1 MTTIIIL
8 LVVAIV
14 ILIVLV
20 AWLVLRN
27 QKQSDELK
35 EKNKVIVREV
45 ERRSVLEGRML
56 ALLFVCCI
64 GFTFTQTVSAQD
76 FQLYYAKNVTDVTSF
91 DDMAKMD
98 KQLSWRQVTDGSID
112 GNWDDVNKV
121 KEMLAS
127 TRMKGLEDQQLFWKM
142 RDEML
147 LCFRIDDTQS
157 NGGSFCVEVNYGK
170 DYDGND
176 KLLTL
181 NTSKY
186 FFANMPLACDS
197 VTINVWRRKDPTQ
210 RIRFRYW
217 VYDWD
222 DDDVYIFQLD
232 QKRQS
237 TGDTYKME
245 YVTSYMDEEGEVR
258 SESNILE
265 LKETKFQSFYVPKG
279 HSLTDIYFLTGNIYE
294 GDVKLQLDMN
304 DIHPNID
311 IDNQLEVPNLST
323 KFNLAKHENREL
335 MNFNWIGTGL
345 FEKYDTLFIK
355 LFNDRGKEVKDAEM
369 HVHRVDEDGYKVPDN
384 TLKYLGYDS
393 DDKYFKVLTYAHPA
407 YVEILVDGYLPM
419 VYRYKG
425 AADRTSRVVSADLCS
440 ARITL
445 RSGDADD
452 GGIAISNQ
460 YFRYLED
467 QAIAVM
473 RGDVAYDIVTLKEED
488 ISGKLASEVVSFAD
502 DGGNNYPKLLDNK
515 PVEHLAHFEL
525 VFSSP
530 KGGRQPQC
538 NLTATE
544 TLTQQ
549 THEVEA
555 LETRVVS
562 AKEFTNFTRDY
573 YFVRYD
579 VGNALPYNQECRL
592 TLSTQTATYE
602 EFPAFINIQDDPEKR
617 KEETNAET
625 EENISPKVSNE
636 DVGGA
641 TADCT
646 FGLQLPADFK
656 FSLPG
661 GVSIKTGTL
670 MNFRKQTLDI
680 YTNIAVGK
688 NNEGDED
695 SKDRLKAARNN
706 AKEVTAWRSE
716 KIYQKGDDKDPNK
729 KTASISAADPKIK
742 FEDWVVQ
749 EMESIFSVS
758 ALHIGWYV
766 GGGAKLALAMPL
778 AYLAIPQPQ
787 KTQITEVSG
796 YLEGG
801 WGIFWTPTK
810 LTGVFKTIQEY
821 LEEVPKAFQ
830 CKLDIGLVADINAR
844 LDFGIKSYGKV
855 EKYEWSSE
863 DKGFFTNLTV
873 TARAGAW
880 LGVITPKCPAVNLE
894 AGVRAGMKLQ
904 AAGGLMVPFCKEPT
918 QFGLRLMACAGAEAY
933 VTFRSFIF
941 DWSARAAL
949 RGGTEYLN
957 PDDKSNPFHR
967 YFPYWLPDPDSSRSL
982 IGNRFKRMP
991 ALEPTSLGRP
1001 LLNDVFYDA
1010 NPHFLSSDRVVFNDL
1025 GNANDYNDDHVTM
1038 ATLSDDASVQNG
1050 SAALND
1056 VVSTESLSVPGT
1068 QAGQHKRSKRGEHEI
1083 VVYRQTAQKVD
1094 NSAVTDET
1102 ASELDNLMHLHSQ
1115 IKASIRQSDGTWR
1128 HTEVTADDGFV
1139 DQNPAVTIQDDGKAA
1154 VIYEHGTLDSGDGQS
1169 GDADMGSTLV
1179 GQLMMRT
1186 YTPDGG
1192 WSSPTALWDINDT
1205 KRPIQYDL
1213 IMRNDT
1219 VLVGAM
1225 LNDTNAP
1232 LESFAGAYRMQYASA
1247 ALSTV
1252 AGNQTQHTVKYVD
1265 EDLHPVDFFMSR
1277 AGQHGV
1283 VAMIYEK
1290 SDSTREVYFKTVNMD
1305 GYSDGLTGGDLG
1317 VGNSK
1322 PYKIKIIS
1330 DRSSAD
1336 TEDFALLW
1344 TEQSHVVRDAENGNV
1359 GLKDQLTLLNA
1370 TRIHMSQSPALT
1382 YPLTVGAERDSLIMT
1397 DFDGYLDDARIKVV
1411 YTLTDAVTHASVV
1424 MVNEKEFTN
1433 SFESDVTYSRFTL
1446 DSSNI
1451 LPVNVYIKNTGTS
1464 AIKAGKVTINNQT
1477 FNIEDCYVPPLTEK
1491 TFVVQYPI
1499 PDNFD
1504 GYIQSSVTVEYDN
1517 VFKASS
1523 QKGFRATARNLRTQ
1537 SLKMARKRVLAGH
1550 IDCNVVSRHV
1560 KDGVNTFV
1568 IEVIDY
1574 SSRGLT
1580 PGTGVEV
1587 GIFPHPSA
1595 IDLLSEDAQTIV
1607 RSSDFRR
1614 IGGVRK
1620 AYAEIV
1626 IPGVTEPIDGYIVPH
1641 IVDLQANDASEKG
1654 VENLHRGNHV
1664 CYVALLPSGSPTSI
1678 TRPVES
1684 LPEDHHVSVTAQDG
1698 GVLLNGLSSGDEV
1711 RVFSS
1716 AGWTIYLGHASGT
1729 SHFVPLRRHDT
1740 YILCAGDEVFKFNY

>member
-1 MTTIIIL
+1 MK
-8 LVVAIV
+8 AIRS
-14 ILIVLV
+14 LI
-20 AWLVLRN
+20 
-27 QKQSDELK
+27 
-35 EKNKVIVREV
+35 
-45 ERRSVLEGRML
+45 L
-56 ALLFVCCI
+56 ALLCMV
-64 GFTFTQTVSAQD
+64 GQGVTLTVSAQD
-76 FQLYYAKNVTDVTSF
+76 FQLYYAKNVTDVTAL

-127 TRMKGLEDQQLFWKM
+127 TRMKGLADQQLFWKM

-147 LCFRIDDTQS
+147 LCFRIDDPS
-157 NGGSFCVEVNYGK
+157 GNGSFGVEVNYGK

-197 VTINVWRRKDPTQ
+197 VTINVWRIKDPTQ
-210 RIRFRYW
+210 HIQFRYW

-245 YVTSYMDEEGEVR
+245 YITSYMDEEGEVH
-258 SESNILE
+258 SESNVLE

-279 HSLTDIYFLTGNIYE
+279 HSLTDVYFLTGNANE

-355 LFNDRGKEVKDAEM
+355 LFNERGKEVKDAEM
-369 HVHRVDEDGYKVPDN
+369 HVHRVDEQGNMIPDQ

-393 DDKYFKVLTYAHPA
+393 DDKYHKVLTYGHPA
-407 YVEILVDGYLPM
+407 YVEILVDDYLPL

-445 RSGDADD
+445 RPGDADN
-452 GGIAISNQ
+452 GSIAVSNQ

-473 RGDVAYDIVTLKEED
+473 RGEVAYDIVTLKEVD
-488 ISGKLASEVVSFAD
+488 ISEKLPSEQVVFAD

-530 KGGRQPQC
+530 KGGSKPQC
-538 NLTATE
+538 NMTATE
-544 TLTQQ
+544 TLSQQ

-555 LETRVVS
+555 LETRVVA
-562 AKEFTNFTRDY
+562 AKEFTNFSRDY

-592 TLSTQTATYE
+592 TLSTQTASYDK
-602 EFPAFINIQDDPEKR
+602 FPAFVNVQDDPEKR
-617 KEETNAET
+617 KEETDAET
-625 EENISPKVSNE
+625 KNSISPKVSNE

-641 TADCT
+641 TADCS
-646 FGLQLPADFK
+646 FGVQLPMDFK

-661 GVSIKTGTL
+661 GVSIKTGSL
-670 MNFRKQTLDI
+670 WDFRKQTLNF

-688 NNEGDED
+688 NNTGDED
-695 SKDRLKAARNN
+695 TKDQLKAARDN
-706 AKEVTAWRSE
+706 AKEVTAWR
-716 KIYQKGDDKDPNK
+716 YMQYDKAGEGNNK
-729 KTASISAADPKIK
+729 KTASLSVADPNLK
-742 FEDWVVQ
+742 FDDWVVN
-749 EMESIFSVS
+749 EMESIFNVS

-766 GGGAKLALAMPL
+766 GGGAKLAMAMPL
-778 AYLAIPQPQ
+778 AYLVVPQPQ
-787 KTQITEVSG
+787 KTQLTEVSG
-796 YLEGG
+796 YIEGG

-810 LTGVFKTIQEY
+810 LTGVFKTFQEY
-821 LEEVPKAFQ
+821 LEELPKAFQ
-830 CKLDIGLVADINAR
+830 LKLDIGLVADINAR
-844 LDFGIKSYGKV
+844 LDLGIKSYGKAD
-855 EKYEWSSE
+855 KYEWSTE
-863 DKGFFTNLTV
+863 DKGFFTNLTA
-873 TARAGAW
+873 TARLGAW
-880 LGVITPKCPAVNLE
+880 FGVISPKCPAVNLE
-894 AGVRAGMKLQ
+894 AGLRAGVKLQ
-904 AAGGLMVPFCKEPT
+904 AAGGLVIPFCSEPA
-918 QFGLRLMACAGAEAY
+918 QFGLRLMACGGAEAY
-933 VTFRSFIF
+933 ISFRSFLL
-941 DWSARAAL
+941 DWSARTAL
-949 RGGTEYLN
+949 RGGVEYLN
-957 PDDKSNPFHR
+957 PNDNSNPFHR
-967 YFPYWLPDPDSSRSL
+967 KFPYWIPDADSSRSL
-982 IGNRFKRMP
+982 IGKRFMRMP
-991 ALEPTSLGRP
+991 ELEPTSLGRP

-1010 NPHFLSSDRVVFNDL
+1010 NPHFLSSNRLVFNDL
-1025 GNANDYNDDHVTM
+1025 GSAEDYNDDHVTM
-1038 ATLSDDASVQNG
+1038 ATLPYDASVQNG

-1056 VVSTESLSVPGT
+1056 VVNMESLSVPGT
-1068 QAGQHKRSKRGEHEI
+1068 QAGQHKRSKRGDHEI

-1094 NSAVTDET
+1094 NSAVTDDT
-1102 ASELDNLMHLHSQ
+1102 APELDNLMHQHSQ

-1128 HTEVTADDGFV
+1128 HTVVTADDGFI

-1154 VIYEHGTLDSGDGQS
+1154 VVYEHGTLNSGDAQS
-1169 GDADMGSTLV
+1169 GDTAMGSTLV

-1186 YTPDGG
+1186 YTPDAG
-1192 WSSPTALWDINDT
+1192 WSSPTALWDISDT
-1205 KRPIQYDL
+1205 RRPVQYDL

-1225 LNDTNAP
+1225 HYDADAP
-1232 LESFAGAYRMQYASA
+1232 LEHFVGAHRMQYASV
-1247 ALSTV
+1247 ALSAA

-1290 SDSTREVYFKTVNMD
+1290 PDSTREVYFKTVNMD
-1305 GYSDGLTGGDLG
+1305 GYGDGLAGGDLG
-1317 VGNSK
+1317 VGTSQ

-1330 DRSSAD
+1330 DRSSED
-1336 TEDFALLW
+1336 TEDFAILW

-1370 TRIHMSQSPALT
+1370 TRIHMSESPALT

-1411 YTLTDAVTHASVV
+1411 YTLTDAVTHASVI
-1424 MVNEKEFTN
+1424 MINEKEFTN
-1433 SFESDVTYSRFTL
+1433 SFESDVTYSRVAL
-1446 DSSNI
+1446 DRSSV
-1451 LPVNVYIKNTGTS
+1451 LPVNVFIRNTGTS
-1464 AIKAGKVTINNQT
+1464 AIKAAKVTINGLA
-1477 FNIEDCYVPPLTEK
+1477 IDIADCYVPPLTEK
-1491 TFVVQYPI
+1491 IFVVQYPF

-1504 GYIQSSVTVEYDN
+1504 GYIQSSVRVEYDN
-1517 VFKASS
+1517 VFNATS
-1523 QKGFRATARNLRTQ
+1523 QKGFRATARNLRVQ
-1537 SLKMARKRVLAGH
+1537 SIKMPRKRVLAGH
-1550 IDCNVVSRHV
+1550 IDCNVVSRHI

-1568 IEVIDY
+1568 VEVIDH
-1574 SSRGLT
+1574 SSRGLI

-1595 IDLLSEDAQTIV
+1595 LDLLSKEAKTIV
-1607 RSSDFRR
+1607 RPSEFRR

-1641 IVDLQANDASEKG
+1641 IVDLQANDESERG
-1654 VENLHRGNHV
+1654 IDNLHRGSHV
-1664 CYVALLPSGSPTSI
+1664 SYVTLLPSDMPTSI
-1678 TRPVES
+1678 THPMES
-1684 LPEDHHVSVTAQDG
+1684 LPEDHHVSVSCQDD

-1711 RVFSS
+1711 RVFSN
-1716 AGWTIYLGHASGT
+1716 AGWAVYLGHASST
-1729 SHFVPLRRHDT
+1729 SHFVPLRRHDV
-1740 YILCAGDEVFKFNY
+1740 YVLSAGGEVFKFNY

>member
-1 MTTIIIL
+1 MK
-8 LVVAIV
+8 AIRS
-14 ILIVLV
+14 LI
-20 AWLVLRN
+20 
-27 QKQSDELK
+27 
-35 EKNKVIVREV
+35 
-45 ERRSVLEGRML
+45 L
-56 ALLFVCCI
+56 ALLCMV
-64 GFTFTQTVSAQD
+64 GQGVALTVSAQD
-76 FQLYYAKNVTDVTSF
+76 FQLYYAKNVTDVTAL

-127 TRMKGLEDQQLFWKM
+127 TRMKGLADQQLFWKM

-147 LCFRIDDTQS
+147 LCFRIDDPS
-157 NGGSFCVEVNYGK
+157 GNGSFGVEVNYGK

-197 VTINVWRRKDPTQ
+197 VTINVWRIKDPTQ

-245 YVTSYMDEEGEVR
+245 YITSYMDEEGEVH
-258 SESNILE
+258 SESNVLE

-279 HSLTDIYFLTGNIYE
+279 HSLTDIYFLTGNVNE

-311 IDNQLEVPNLST
+311 IDNQLEIPSLST

-355 LFNDRGKEVKDAEM
+355 LFNERGKEVKDAEM
-369 HVHRVDEDGYKVPDN
+369 HVHRVDEDGYKVPDK
-384 TLKYLGYDS
+384 TLKFLGYDS
-393 DDKYFKVLTYAHPA
+393 DDKYFKVLTYGHPA

-445 RSGDADD
+445 RPGDADD
-452 GGIAISNQ
+452 GGIAVSNQ
-460 YFRYLED
+460 YLRYLED
-467 QAIAVM
+467 QIIAVM
-473 RGDVAYDIVTLKEED
+473 RGEVAYDIVALKEVD
-488 ISGKLASEVVSFAD
+488 ISGKLPSEVVSFAD
-502 DGGNNYPKLLDNK
+502 DGGNDYPKLLNNQ
-515 PVEHLAHFEL
+515 PIERLAHFEV

-530 KGGRQPQC
+530 KGGSSPQC
-538 NLTATE
+538 SMTATE
-544 TLTQQ
+544 TESQQ

-555 LETRVVS
+555 VETRVVS

-579 VGNALPYNQECRL
+579 VGNALPHNVECRL
-592 TLSTQTATYE
+592 TLSTRTATYE
-602 EFPAFINIQDDPEKR
+602 EFPAFINIQVDPEKV
-617 KEETNAET
+617 KEEADAST
-625 EENISPKVSNE
+625 EGNTSPKASHE
-636 DVGGA
+636 DVAGPISENSL
-641 TADCT
+641 
-646 FGLQLPADFK
+646 GLQLPVDFK
-656 FSLPG
+656 FTLPG
-661 GVSIKTGTL
+661 AITIKTGACL
-670 MNFRKQTLDI
+670 NFLKQTFDL
-680 YTNIAVGK
+680 YTNLTVGR
-688 NNEGDED
+688 NNEGKGET
-695 SKDRLKAARNN
+695 KDKLKAARKN
-706 AKEVTAWRSE
+706 ASEISNWR
-716 KIYQKGDDKDPNK
+716 YQELYSKGDGMNK
-729 KTASISAADPKIK
+729 NAGAMTFADPKLK
-742 FEDWVVQ
+742 YEDWVLN
-749 EMESIFSVS
+749 ELESIYSVS
-758 ALHIGWYV
+758 SLHVGWYF
-766 GGGAKLALAMPL
+766 GGGGKLALTMPL
-778 AYLAIPQPQ
+778 SNLKFENMRPPQLS
-787 KTQITEVSG
+787 EASG
-796 YLEGG
+796 YFEGG
-801 WGIFWTPTK
+801 WGIFLTPTN
-810 LTGVFKTIQEY
+810 LSGTFKTV
-821 LEEVPKAFQ
+821 EEWVKG
-830 CKLDIGLVADINAR
+830 KLPCQLDVGFVFDANAR
-844 LDFGIKSYGKV
+844 LDLGVKSYGKV
-855 EKYEWSSE
+855 DKYEWSSE
-863 DKGFFTNLTV
+863 DKGFFANLTF
-873 TARAGAW
+873 TLRAGAW
-880 LGVITPKCPAVNLE
+880 AGIITPKFPAASVELGLRGGGKFQAAAGLMKPFCDE
-894 AGVRAGMKLQ
+894 PLCAGVRVMGVAG
-904 AAGGLMVPFCKEPT
+904 V
-918 QFGLRLMACAGAEAY
+918 EAY
-933 VTFRSFIF
+933 LTLRSFIF
-941 DWSARAAL
+941 DFNRRVAL
-949 RGGTEYLN
+949 RAGFELLG
-957 PDDKSNPFHR
+957 PDNNSNPFHR
-967 YFPYWLPDPDSSRSL
+967 LFPYWLPDPDSSRSL
-982 IGNRFKRMP
+982 IGKRFKPMRS
-991 ALEPTSLGRP
+991 LEPTSLGQP
-1001 LLNDVFYDA
+1001 LLNNVFYDA
-1010 NPHFLSSDRVVFNDL
+1010 DPHFLSNDRIVYNDL
-1025 GNANDYNDDHVTM
+1025 GSADDYNDDRVSM
-1038 ATLSDDASVQNG
+1038 ATLSDDASVQSG

-1056 VVSTESLSVPGT
+1056 VVSTEVLSVPGT
-1068 QAGQHKRSKRGEHEI
+1068 QAGQHKRSKRGNHEI
-1083 VVYRQTAQKVD
+1083 VVYRQTTHSVD
-1094 NSAVTDET
+1094 NAAMTDDSALETDK
-1102 ASELDNLMHLHSQ
+1102 LMQQHSQ

-1128 HTEVTADDGFV
+1128 HTEVTTDDGFV
-1139 DQNPAVTIQDDGKAA
+1139 DQDPAVTIQDDGKAA
-1154 VIYEHGTLDSGDGQS
+1154 VIYAHGTLVSENGLTGD
-1169 GDADMGSTLV
+1169 DAAWSSTLE
-1179 GQLMMRT
+1179 GQLMVRT
-1186 YTPDGG
+1186 YTPDAG

-1205 KRPIQYDL
+1205 KQPVQYDL

-1225 LNDTNAP
+1225 LNDANAP
-1232 LESFAGAYRMQYASA
+1232 VESFAGAHRMQYASV
-1247 ALSTV
+1247 ALTS

-1265 EDLHPVDFFMSR
+1265 EDLHPSDFFMSR

-1283 VAMIYEK
+1283 VAMIYERP
-1290 SDSTREVYFKTVNMD
+1290 DSTREVYFKTVNMD
-1305 GYSDGLTGGDLG
+1305 GYSDGLAGGDLG
-1317 VGNSK
+1317 VGTSR

-1330 DRSSAD
+1330 DRSAED
-1336 TEDFALLW
+1336 TEDFAILW

-1424 MVNEKEFTN
+1424 MINEKEFTN
-1433 SFESDVTYSRFTL
+1433 SFESDVTYSRAAL
-1446 DSSNI
+1446 DRSSV
-1451 LPVNVYIKNTGTS
+1451 LPVNVFIRNTGTS

-1477 FNIEDCYVPPLTEK
+1477 FDIDDCYVPPLTEK
-1491 TFVVQYPI
+1491 TFVVQYPF

-1504 GYIQSSVTVEYDN
+1504 GYIQSSVRVEYDN
-1517 VFKASS
+1517 VFKAAS

-1537 SLKMARKRVLAGH
+1537 SLKMARKRVVAGH
-1550 IDCNVVSRHV
+1550 IDCNVVSRHI

-1568 IEVIDY
+1568 VEVIDY

-1595 IDLLSEDAQTIV
+1595 LDLLSKEAQTIV
-1607 RSSDFRR
+1607 GPSDFRR

-1626 IPGVTEPIDGYIVPH
+1626 IPGITEPIDGYVVPH
-1641 IVDLQANDASEKG
+1641 IVDLQANDASERG
-1654 VENLHRGNHV
+1654 VDNLHRGNHV
-1664 CYVALLPSGSPTSI
+1664 SYVTLLPSDSPTSI
-1678 TRPVES
+1678 THPVVNS
-1684 LPEDHHVSVTAQDG
+1684 SEDHHVSVTSQDD

-1716 AGWTIYLGHASGT
+1716 AGWTVYLGHASGT

-1740 YILCAGDEVFKFNY
+1740 YILCAGSEVFKFNY